1 MSTAPKPPGKPP
13 IAPGKPPPGKPPPG
27 KPPITPSKPPPG
39 KPPITPGKPPGKPP
53 SKPPGK
59 PPIATPGKLELD
71 EPKIC
76 EHPENKFNDK
86 RDHNPTCPHDDT
98 VDYRI
103 RVFGPYNPEDEKCDT
118 DLSIGYYN
126 RVFTEIKNQNE
137 VSNNTHKGS
146 SGMYIRMLPLP
157 SFMRVGLTRLV
168 DSIIN
173 VNVSDLKEV
182 ARVKTHPEEG
192 VSLLLRDKLKALNEH
207 FIKLKE
213 SDNPS
218 GKKSNPNNTTQSDKK
233 VNPLNTTQSDK
244 KAPTIGGTHI
254 FFTKEDCSFF

>member
-13 IAPGKPPPGKPPPG
+13 IAPGKPPPGKPPIAPG
-27 KPPITPSKPPPG
+27 KPPPG
-39 KPPITPGKPPGKPP
+39 KPP
-53 SKPPGK
+53 
-59 PPIATPGKLELD
+59 GKLEFDKELD
-71 EPKIC
+71 EPEIC

-157 SFMRVGLTRLV
+157 SFMRVGLTRFF
-168 DSIIN
+168 DGIIN

-182 ARVKTHPEEG
+182 ARVKKHPEEG
-192 VSLLLRDKLKALNEH
+192 VALILRDKLKTLNEH

-213 SDNPS
+213 NDNPS
-218 GKKSNPNNTTQSDKK
+218 GKKSNPNNTTQIKKVNPLNTTQSDKK

-244 KAPTIGGTHI
+244 KTPTIGGTHI